1 MVGLNGLIGLV
12 GYGLLEWGNSVN
24 PTDLNPT
31 NLSNL
36 SNLSNPTNP
45 TNLSNLSNPI
55 NFSSYFLSRYAR

>member
-1 MVGLNGLIGLV
+1 LVGLVGLNGLIGLV

-36 SNLSNPTNP
+36 SNLSNPTN
-45 TNLSNLSNPI
+45 LSNPI

>member
-1 MVGLNGLIGLV
+1 LVGLNGLIGLV

-31 NLSNL
+31 NLSN
-36 SNLSNPTNP
+36 PTNP
-45 TNLSNLSNPI
+45 TNLSNLSNLSNPI